1 MYMRITTMSYDP
13 DREGEFMA
21 IADAARDEMKGIEG
35 LQGIRGIRVA
45 DGKLIIGAAYDTEA
59 SANAAMPKI
68 QGILGK
74 LAAVLNAPPEIQEG
88 PIIWELKS
96 SACGIP
102 PNSKAPPKRGFFCI
116 DANAIYPFKSRRF
129 GGEIGLGAS

>member
-1 MYMRITTMSYDP
+1 
-13 DREGEFMA
+13 
-21 IADAARDEMKGIEG
+21 MKGIEG

-45 DGKLIIGAAYDTEA
+45 DGQLIIGAAYDTEA

-74 LAAVLNAPPEIQEG
+74 LAAVLNAPPEMQEG
-88 PIIWELKS
+88 PIIWELES

-116 DANAIYPFKSRRF
+116 DAETLSAFKSRGF
-129 GGEIGLGAS
+129 DGEVRLRL